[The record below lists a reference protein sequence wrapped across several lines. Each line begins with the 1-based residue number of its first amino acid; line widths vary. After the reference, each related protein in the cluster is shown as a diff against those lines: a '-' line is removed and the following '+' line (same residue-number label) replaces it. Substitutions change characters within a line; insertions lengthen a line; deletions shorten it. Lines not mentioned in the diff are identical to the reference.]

1 MQATNYMNVKGKFV
15 VEQIRNGKII
25 DKWDADNVVT
35 IEGRRNLLES
45 GLGNGTQIATWYVGI
60 YSGNV
65 SPLESWVAAQL
76 TGSNNPT
83 EITTSYSNDR
93 KEWVEALHATDASI
107 DNSAS
112 VAVFNF
118 TAPETVRGAMIISD
132 VTKGSATGTLMA
144 IANFAART
152 VAASDILNIT
162 YELTTTS
169 TA

>member
-1 MQATNYMNVKGKFV
+1 MNVKGKFV
-15 VEQIRNGKII
+15 IQQIRDGKVI

-35 IEGRRNLLES
+35 IEGRRKLLES
-45 GLGNGTQIATWYVGI
+45 GLANGTQVPTWYVGI
-60 YSGNV
+60 YSGTV

-83 EITTSYSNDR
+83 EITTSYADDR
-93 KEWVEALHATDASI
+93 KEWIESLHATDASI

-112 VAVFNF
+112 VAVFTF
-118 TAPETVRGAMIISD
+118 SAPETVRGAMIISSI
-132 VTKGSATGTLMA
+132 TKGDATGTLMA

-169 TA
+169 T